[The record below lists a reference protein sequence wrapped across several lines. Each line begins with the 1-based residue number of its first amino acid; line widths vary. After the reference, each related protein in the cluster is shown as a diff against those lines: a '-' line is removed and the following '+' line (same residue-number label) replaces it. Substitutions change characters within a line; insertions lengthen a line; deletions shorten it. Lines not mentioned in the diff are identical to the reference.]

1 MKLLSPSVGYAGE
14 LDVGLGRSAK
24 KLFTKAD
31 YCWLAW
37 RVALFDYLPG
47 SEITSLEA

>member
-1 MKLLSPSVGYAGE
+1 VKLLSPSVGYAGE
-14 LDVGLGRSAK
+14 FDEGLGRSAK

-37 RVALFDYLPG
+37 RVALFYYFPG
-47 SEITSLEA
+47 IVITSFEG